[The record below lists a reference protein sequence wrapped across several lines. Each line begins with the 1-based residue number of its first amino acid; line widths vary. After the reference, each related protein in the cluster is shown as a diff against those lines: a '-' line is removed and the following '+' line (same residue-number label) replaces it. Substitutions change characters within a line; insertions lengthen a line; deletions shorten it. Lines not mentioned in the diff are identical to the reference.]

1 MYRQSYWP
9 PTPPYSACGGFRSP
23 SPGGPMSASPQGPRS
38 PRHTPPYGQ
47 RSRPYDVPS
56 RSPRFQDGGR
66 FGAPSPP
73 GPHTPR
79 RPHSASPRYA
89 GPGGGGGR
97 GSGWSPGGSGGGGG
111 GSQHQQP
118 SFKQPLSG
126 GYQRYSQGSPRT
138 STPFGLRHGREKR
151 VPNDDV
157 ENYYKPSMLE
167 DPWAGLE
174 PISVTDVNQQFSSK
188 QTTYTGKKGRY
199 FS

>member
-9 PTPPYSACGGFRSP
+9 PTPPYSACAGFRSP
-23 SPGGPMSASPQGPRS
+23 SPGGAIPTASPQFGPRS

-56 RSPRFQDGGR
+56 RSPRF
-66 FGAPSPP
+66 ASPP
-73 GPHTPR
+73 EGPHTPR

-89 GPGGGGGR
+89 GPRGR
-97 GSGWSPGGSGGGGG
+97 GGGWSPGGGGGG
-111 GSQHQQP
+111 GSGGSHHQQQP
-118 SFKQPLSG
+118 FKQPLSG

-138 STPFGLRHGREKR
+138 STPFGMRHGREKR